1 MTRSPIWYL
10 FWSIRAAEFGKL
22 SHTSKN
28 RRRSPAAVRRLR
40 RLKKLSIIPHELS
53 QNSRSVTGAFFD
65 YDDALALRQMA
76 LTAGVGMPHYLL
88 APEVSQ
94 LLPYLRDLTQR
105 LFGET
110 LWNTRARLN
119 ECLALKP
126 SDFVLDNGT
135 RPFVV
140 IKTLKQRTRGRPE
153 AGEQLRR
160 IVPLFDEAYVHRL
173 REYFR
178 TFRPKKH
185 ELESH

>member
-1 MTRSPIWYL
+1 M
-10 FWSIRAAEFGKL
+10 
-22 SHTSKN
+22 
-28 RRRSPAAVRRLR
+28 
-40 RLKKLSIIPHELS
+40 SIIPHELS

-65 YDDALALRQMA
+65 YEDALSLRKMA
-76 LTAGVGMPHYLL
+76 LVAGVGMPHYLL
-88 APEVSQ
+88 APEVGQ
-94 LLPYLRDLTQR
+94 LLPYLLDLTQR

-110 LWNTRARLN
+110 LWNTGARLN

-126 SDFVLDNGT
+126 SDFVLENGT

-140 IKTLKQRTRGRPE
+140 IKTLKQRNRGRGRPE

-178 TFRPKKH
+178 TFRPKRGSTPEPPKFPLRH
-185 ELESH
+185 FSPTASASKGLFGERK